1 MDSRDELTRPR
12 LTARADAVL
21 SSRVTLIVAPAGSGK
36 SVLLRQW
43 VAQLEVTADV
53 AVVQLTADDNDPEYF
68 RWRVGMAA
76 ASLVPWLR
84 WEQRAPISPADLD
97 HFITT
102 VISRPT
108 SDRPFVLAF
117 DGLDLVLDSE
127 VLSVFAEAL
136 SAFPE
141 SIRLLV
147 VSRRAFPLPLA
158 ELRVQGAVHEVG
170 LAELAF
176 TAEELEALAEQRG
189 VLLSSQARQE
199 LLTRT
204 GGWACAVSLLL
215 AQGDQSPDAR
225 ERSLQGYLDEAM
237 LADLPPQVRH
247 FVQETAVLQNPSA
260 ALADRLLGSDDAASH
275 YAVLDRL
282 GRFPVIVDAAGD
294 RWQPPVVRAHRLARL
309 TAVDPGRAA
318 ELKDAAAALQ
328 AELLQLSPPERQ
340 LLGLLGQGHTAAG
353 AARQLSIT
361 FQEVREL
368 VRSLYAKLAAA
379 ERDEALRRGRELGLL
394 AG

>member
-1 MDSRDELTRPR
+1 MDDRDELTRPR

-21 SSRVTLIVAPAGSGK
+21 SSRVTLIVAPPGSGK

-43 VAQLEVTADV
+43 ASHLEGTADV
-53 AVVQLTADDNDPEYF
+53 AVTQLTAEDNDPEYF
-68 RWRVGMAA
+68 RWRVGMAV
-76 ASLVPWLR
+76 ASLVPGLQ
-84 WEQRAPISPADLD
+84 WEQRAPISPADLE
-97 HFITT
+97 HFIRS
-102 VISRPT
+102 VLIRPT
-108 SDRPFVLAF
+108 AGRPFVLAF

-170 LAELAF
+170 PAELAF
-176 TAEELEALAEQRG
+176 TAEELDALAEQRG
-189 VLLSSQARQE
+189 VPLSSQARQE
-199 LLTRT
+199 LLVRT

-215 AQGDQSPDAR
+215 ARGDQTPDAR

-237 LADLPPQVRH
+237 LADLPPQVRR
-247 FVQETAVLQNPSA
+247 FVQETAVLENPIA
-260 ALADRLLGSDDAASH
+260 ALADRLLGSDTAASH
-275 YAVLDRL
+275 YAVIDRL
-282 GRFPVIVDAAGD
+282 GRFPVVDASGD

-318 ELKDAAAALQ
+318 ELRDAAAALQ
-328 AELLQLSPPERQ
+328 AELLALSSQERE
-340 LLGLLGQGHTAAG
+340 LLALLGQGQTAAG
-353 AARQLSIT
+353 AARHLSIS
-361 FQEVREL
+361 FHEVREL
-368 VRSLYAKLAAA
+368 MRSLYAKLAAP
-379 ERDEALRRGRELGLL
+379 ERDGALQRGRELGLL